1 MFQCN
6 QCISYVAYFD
16 ILRAH
21 CFDKVHAMENNF
33 EGELSSTKVSLP
45 VLAGTPQ
52 VIAIL
57 NSQDMGR
64 FFPEPLDISGYIWNY
79 LDI

>member
-1 MFQCN
+1 MF

-21 CFDKVHAMENNF
+21 CFDEVHAMENNF

-52 VIAIL
+52 VIAI
-57 NSQDMGR
+57 
-64 FFPEPLDISGYIWNY
+64 
-79 LDI
+79 